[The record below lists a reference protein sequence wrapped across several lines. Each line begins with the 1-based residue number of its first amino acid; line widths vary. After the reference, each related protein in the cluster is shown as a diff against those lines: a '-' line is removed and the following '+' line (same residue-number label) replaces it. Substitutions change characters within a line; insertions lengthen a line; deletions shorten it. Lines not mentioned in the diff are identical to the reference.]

1 MGETVN
7 KSLALDD
14 SVKVNKR
21 GEAILGTLTGPCA
34 DIVNPTRNG
43 RFYSEEL
50 WEKVFNNDIVK
61 EYFEAGG
68 ILGELDH
75 PTDRAE
81 TCTEKVAICMPEPP
95 KKDENGVLVGKW
107 DILDTPNGRI
117 AYTLAKYGYK
127 LGISSRGTGDVIDR
141 PDGEYVDEDTYDFQA
156 FDLVLLPAVKAAR
169 LKMVE
174 SYNGKTFKQAINEAL
189 EKSDNKGREIME
201 STLHNLNIDYEVSDE
216 SIDSESKMKNKAD
229 NDGLQVVKDLQEALK
244 REKELKRTIAGL
256 QEKLSVSNAKETK
269 LKEELEKYKGAV
281 ITLSDTSK
289 KQKELQSQINAL
301 NEQLKQRDEQL
312 TAQSNKSRALV
323 EGRREEIRKSRDLN
337 EKLSQRDKQIVELKS
352 QLRESVKQKE
362 SLEKSLN
369 EELEQANAKID
380 QIKAEADVKKNEIAS
395 KLSKATSLAE
405 KYQKMAYNAVE
416 RYIDTRANMLGVTSN
431 EIKNRL
437 SESYTFDDIDR
448 VCEDLQEYQLN
459 ISALPFDVSK
469 SKSKK
474 VVVKES
480 KETIGLMN
488 NADDTVDEDLL
499 RLAKLL

>member
-1 MGETVN
+1 MSEAVN

-174 SYNGKTFKQAINEAL
+174 SYNGKTFKQAINESL
-189 EKSDNKGREIME
+189 EKADPEGRAIME
-201 STLHNLNIDYEVSDE
+201 STLHNLNIDYEGSDE
-216 SIDSESKMKNKAD
+216 SIDSKSETKTKAD
-229 NDGLQVVKDLQEALK
+229 NDGLSVVKDLQESLK
-244 REKELKRTIAGL
+244 REKELKGTVANL
-256 QEKLSVSNAKETK
+256 QEKLSVSNAKEAK
-269 LKEELEKYKGAV
+269 LREELDKYKGAV
-281 ITLSDTSK
+281 VSLSDMAK
-289 KQKELQSQINAL
+289 KNKELQSQIDAL
-301 NEQLKQRDEQL
+301 NEQLAQKDERL
-312 TAQSNKSRALV
+312 TAQSDRNKALV
-323 EGRREEIRKSRDLN
+323 EGKRTEARKSQTLTEQLGKKDEEIAH
-337 EKLSQRDKQIVELKS
+337 LKS
-352 QLRESVKQKE
+352 QLSESARQQSRVK
-362 SLEKSLN
+362 KSLT
-369 EELEQANAKID
+369 EQLDKANA
-380 QIKAEADVKKNEIAS
+380 QIEQLKGESEIKRNDFNA
-395 KLSKATSLAE
+395 KLTKSKAMTE
-405 KYQKMAYNAVE
+405 KYQKIAYDAVD
-416 RYIDTRANMLGVTSN
+416 RYIELRADTLGVTAN
-431 EIKNRL
+431 EIKSRL
-437 SESYTFDDIDR
+437 SENYTFDDIDTI
-448 VCEDLQEYQLN
+448 CEDLQEYQLN
-459 ISALPFDVSK
+459 ISALPFDISKAK
-469 SKSKK
+469 SKR

-480 KETIGLMN
+480 KETIGLRE
-488 NADDTVDEDLL
+488 NADDVIDESLL
-499 RLAKLL
+499 KLANLK

>member
-1 MGETVN
+1 
-7 KSLALDD
+7 
-14 SVKVNKR
+14 
-21 GEAILGTLTGPCA
+21 
-34 DIVNPTRNG
+34 
-43 RFYSEEL
+43 
-50 WEKVFNNDIVK
+50 
-61 EYFEAGG
+61 
-68 ILGELDH
+68 
-75 PTDRAE
+75 
-81 TCTEKVAICMPEPP
+81 
-95 KKDENGVLVGKW
+95 
-107 DILDTPNGRI
+107 
-117 AYTLAKYGYK
+117 
-127 LGISSRGTGDVIDR
+127 
-141 PDGEYVDEDTYDFQA
+141 
-156 FDLVLLPAVKAAR
+156 
-169 LKMVE
+169 
-174 SYNGKTFKQAINEAL
+174 
-189 EKSDNKGREIME
+189 
-201 STLHNLNIDYEVSDE
+201 VSDE

-244 REKELKRTIAGL
+244 REKELKQTIAGL

-337 EKLSQRDKQIVELKS
+337 EKLSQRDEQIVELKS

>member
-244 REKELKRTIAGL
+244 REKELKQTIAGL

>member
-1 MGETVN
+1 MGEAVN

-174 SYNGKTFKQAINEAL
+174 SYNGKTFKQAINESL
-189 EKSDNKGREIME
+189 EKADPEGRAIME
-201 STLHNLNIDYEVSDE
+201 STLHNLNIDYEGSDE
-216 SIDSESKMKNKAD
+216 TIDSKSETKTKAD
-229 NDGLQVVKDLQEALK
+229 NDGLSVVKDLQESLK
-244 REKELKRTIAGL
+244 REKELKGTVANL
-256 QEKLSVSNAKETK
+256 QEKLSVSNAKEAK
-269 LKEELEKYKGAV
+269 LKEELDKYKGAV
-281 ITLSDTSK
+281 VSLSDMAK
-289 KQKELQSQINAL
+289 KNKELQSQIDAL
-301 NEQLKQRDEQL
+301 NEQLTQKDERL
-312 TAQSNKSRALV
+312 TAQSDRNKALV
-323 EGRREEIRKSRDLN
+323 ESRRSDARKSQSLTEQLSKKDEEIA
-337 EKLSQRDKQIVELKS
+337 QLKS
-352 QLRESVKQKE
+352 QLSEAARQQSRAK
-362 SLEKSLN
+362 KSLT
-369 EELEQANAKID
+369 EQLDKANA
-380 QIKAEADVKKNEIAS
+380 QIEQLKGESEVKKNDFNA
-395 KLSKATSLAE
+395 KLSKSKMIAE
-405 KYQKMAYNAVE
+405 KYQKIAYDAVD
-416 RYIDTRANMLGVTSN
+416 RYIELKADTLGVTAN
-431 EIKNRL
+431 EIKSRL
-437 SESYTFDDIDR
+437 AENYTFTDIDAI
-448 VCEDLQEYQLN
+448 CEDLQEYQLN
-459 ISALPFDVSK
+459 ISALPFDISKTK
-469 SKSKK
+469 SKR

-480 KETIGLMN
+480 KETIGLRE
-488 NADDTVDEDLL
+488 NADDVIDESLL
-499 RLAKLL
+499 KLANLT

>member
-1 MGETVN
+1 MENVKANTL
-7 KSLALDD
+7 SLDD

-21 GEAILGTLTGPCA
+21 GEAILGRLTGPCA
-34 DIVNPTRNG
+34 DFVNPTRNG
-43 RFYSEEL
+43 REYSESL

-75 PTDRAE
+75 PTDRVE

-95 KKDENGVLVGKW
+95 HKDKDGKLIATF

-127 LGISSRGTGDVIDR
+127 LGISSRGTGDVIQTEQGDM
-141 PDGEYVDEDTYDFQA
+141 VDEDTYDFQA

-244 REKELKRTIAGL
+244 REKELKQTIAGL

-337 EKLSQRDKQIVELKS
+337 EKLSQRDEQIVELKS